1 MIVHTHK
8 THAESARSPYP
19 V

>member
-8 THAESARSPYP
+8 TEKKSENQIR
-19 V
+19 